1 MTRNENNKKMMKK
14 YYPLPLK
21 LKCIEEEEETKKEVL
36 QFYTIGNTFIVLDNW
51 IESHSNWNPIKN

>member
-21 LKCIEEEEETKKEVL
+21 LKCIEEEEAEETKKEVL

-51 IESHSNWNPIKN
+51 IESS

>member
-21 LKCIEEEEETKKEVL
+21 LKCIEEEEEAEETKKKC
-36 QFYTIGNTFIVLDNW
+36 YSFILLATLL
-51 IESHSNWNPIKN
+51 